1 MKTKLKYGMANLFL
15 LFNCFSLVAS
25 IFFYDALFAFS
36 ARARELQLFVGRKVC
51 IQLLL
56 DRYLNQPAVFSGK

>member
-1 MKTKLKYGMANLFL
+1 MEWQIFFYCLTVFH
-15 LFNCFSLVAS
+15 SLPV

-56 DRYLNQPAVFSGK
+56 DRYLNQPAIFSGK